1 MTEERLY
8 TLAEV
13 ARMLR
18 VNYNTVRRLLTT
30 GRLRGVRVGRRILVR
45 SRDLEDYFE
54 RYPAYPEE
62 S

>member
-54 RYPAYPEE
+54 RHPAYPQR
-62 S
+62 